1 MTSLKK
7 LCVALLVNLA
17 LIASASAA
25 ATPEQAQAMVEKA
38 IAYIDAHGTEQAYK
52 AFNTPG
58 SEFFDG
64 ELYIFAYDFNGL
76 ALALGANPKVVGKN
90 LIDMKSADGKPI
102 IRDFIDLT
110 KAKGEGWYD
119 YKWINPETKK
129 VQDKTSYLKKV
140 PGADA
145 LVGCGIYK

>member
-38 IAYIDAHGTEQAYK
+38 IAYINAHGADQAYK
-52 AFNTPG
+52 EFNTAG

-64 ELYIFAYDFNGL
+64 ELYMFAYDFNGR
-76 ALALGANPKVVGKN
+76 ALALGANPKVVGKD
-90 LIDMKSADGKPI
+90 LIDMKAADGKPI
-102 IRDFIDLT
+102 IRDFIDLV

-140 PGADA
+140 PGVDA